1 MPARVHIPPNRRRPR
16 RCPEA
21 EAEQTAGGRFER
33 RSTSAQESS
42 KGSRCV
48 DLGKGVRG
56 ITQSLTGTTP
66 CASQLVYKRIDAR
79 QITVRSEYTL
89 VESGEAEEHAVV
101 GP

>member
-1 MPARVHIPPNRRRPR
+1 MAVV
-16 RCPEA
+16 
-21 EAEQTAGGRFER
+21 RFER

-56 ITQSLTGTTP
+56 ITRSLIGTTP
-66 CASQLVYKRIDAR
+66 CESVYERIDAR